1 MFMELSQPGK
11 GKDRGRTFHLEPRG
25 FKQSQGRASF
35 VTDSIWRG
43 FISKNWMLKS
53 VFGVVGLIAQE
64 YAHCHSRKLISLPGK
79 GKGNNYS
86 L

>member
-25 FKQSQGRASF
+25 FKQRQGRASF
-35 VTDSIWRG
+35 VSMWYG

-53 VFGVVGLIAQE
+53 VFGVVYGAHSTGICTLPQQE
-64 YAHCHSRKLISLPGK
+64 ADFTPW
-79 GKGNNYS
+79 
-86 L
+86 